1 MRAVFGVRIRHL
13 LVLTPLL
20 SLQAAIGFGADKA
33 ADPIPPLEVRGYAL
47 AANQDQPSLCF
58 TLSQT
63 IARRPDAPLESFVA
77 TEPAIKLAAT
87 PRNNRLCL
95 TGFAF
100 GTGYSVSLKPG
111 LPGVSSPLGKEW
123 GRWIQVPNRP
133 PEFDFAGPL
142 DGVLPR
148 AGNDGLPLRSVNVGK
163 IDVDIFHV
171 SDEDLLFMSPR
182 MPLTTK
188 EAEAFAPSHGER
200 VWHGTVEPKGSP
212 NTDTVTAMPVQKSI
226 NPLKPGLY
234 VAVARQDDFP
244 EDPKATL
251 PTRYFTISD
260 LGVAAYRGADSL
272 AVSVRSLTTAN
283 AATGVDIALIGRN
296 NRELARVRTDD
307 NGFARFDANSLQG
320 NGGDAPTAIRAYGQ
334 PGDFAAIMLEPS
346 GADDAAPDIRAAFY
360 PDRDAYRPGDIVHA
374 LILLRT
380 VEGGPAQKA
389 PLVVDIFRP
398 DGTLFQSQTLSD
410 EGAGGYEL
418 AFTLPA
424 PEAAGTWRLAAR
436 PGSGQPA
443 VGSLKLAVSAAL
455 PRLAAAVS
463 SDAALLDPTLASNLS
478 VEGQYPEGPAAAT
491 PGELRATVTAAPV
504 PFPAFPD
511 FAFGLPDESD
521 GPIAVE
527 PARFTTDAAG
537 KASVPLKITAPP
549 TPTKPLEAIVTAR
562 LFDAGGQPVER
573 SATFPV
579 ATQNLLLGVRAAP
592 GPVFTEQQPA
602 HFEVIAVSPDGARQE
617 KAGVGWEVLRQD
629 AAPSWVWNNG
639 RFVFR
644 PVVKDT
650 HVAGGTLDIPAN
662 SPAQLDTA
670 LLAGRYRIEV
680 FDPTGEAVSSTR
692 FIVGWTA
699 PVPGD
704 TTDTVEI
711 KPAKETYTP
720 GESTEVFVKPPFE
733 ADVTLV
739 AADPRLRN
747 TAVQHI
753 PAAGGAMHID
763 MPQDSGLSMR
773 LLATAVAPAI
783 PIAPN
788 LTRRAFGTTTI
799 AADPA
804 ARSLDVKLDL
814 PQTAA
819 PENTLA
825 VPVTVSGAG
834 EDPVF
839 LQVTAVDAP
848 EPEGGFPTSDTPL
861 APFAAAGISGVRTAD
876 TYDRIITS
884 SGLSNGPIGIAAAGK
899 DAGRSAG
906 WEPAGREQSRPARPS
921 VAVYSGIVTL
931 DKSGKASVPLT
942 LPDFTG
948 KLHVKVIAWSA
959 NKAATANATLSVSDP
974 LTADLP
980 LPKILSP
987 EDRADLTLKLDNVE
1001 GPRGEY
1007 RVKLAAEGHIAL
1019 QGDSEIVA
1027 NLAEHEQ
1034 RSQPVTILAKD
1045 EGDGSITMS
1054 VVGPNGI
1061 GFERHLAVKV
1071 AATSPLVARHA
1082 QLTLKPGAALAADP
1096 ALTAGLRPE
1105 SIGASMTLGSGIDF
1119 DLNGLAAELTARP
1132 FTSAETLI
1140 GDMTVYLSA
1149 SAELKYLA
1157 RDDDPGAR
1165 LIADVQTLAG
1175 YQTSDGGFSRWPGGT
1190 SDPWLSAETVDLLL
1204 RCKKAGVAVPEA
1216 MMDQGTAYLAVILAP
1231 ATSGSADIAALPPS
1245 TIAEAAYAA
1254 KVLAAAGQL
1263 NLFQQRYFSDR
1274 VQPSVRDPI
1283 TLGLIASSFAIL
1295 GDKAAAAA
1303 TFARATAT
1311 AEPTAAIRSELED
1324 QAGLAAL
1331 MIESDAVAQSTVA
1344 TFVAKLS
1351 VIAGNHR
1358 QLSAPE
1364 ATWLF
1369 RAAAPLPRSEGA
1381 IKAKVNEDTL
1391 QDDHAIWKSTNGIPA
1406 IKNLGDK
1413 PLHISLTVTGAPA
1426 QTEVREQGFE
1436 LQRAFFD
1443 ATGKPVDPTTLRQN
1457 DLMIVVLSGRFAGQ
1471 GEVQPLLMD
1480 PLPAG
1485 WRVEAAEIVDPANRY
1500 PWLKDLGG
1508 ARYALAESG
1517 KYIAVPNLTGDRH
1530 EFKIAYVVRAT
1541 VRGQFALPGSIVQDL
1556 AQPTQYA
1563 RGGAGKTKIDP
1574 AS

>member
-1 MRAVFGVRIRHL
+1 MRAVFGVRIGHL
-13 LVLTPLL
+13 LVLAPLL
-20 SLQAAIGFGADKA
+20 SLQAAIGFGADKV
-33 ADPIPPLEVRGYAL
+33 ADPVPPLEVRGYAL

-77 TEPAIKLAAT
+77 TEPSIKLAAT

-100 GTGYSVSLKPG
+100 GTGYNVSLKAG

-133 PEFDFAGPL
+133 PEFDFAGPI

-148 AGNDGLPLRSVNVGK
+148 SGNDGLPLRSVNAEK
-163 IDVDIFHV
+163 IDIDIFRV
-171 SDEDLLFMSPR
+171 TDDDLLHMPPR
-182 MPLTTK
+182 VPLTAK
-188 EAEAFAPSHGER
+188 EADAFTPAHGER
-200 VWHGTVEPKGSP
+200 VWHGTVEPKTSP
-212 NTDTVTAMPVQKSI
+212 NTDTVTAVPVQKSI

-234 VAVARQDDFP
+234 VAVARQSDFP
-244 EDPKATL
+244 QDPKATL

-260 LGVAAYRGADSL
+260 LGVATYSGTDSL
-272 AVSVRSLTTAN
+272 AVWVRSLTTAN
-283 AATGVDIALIGRN
+283 AATGVDTALIGRN

-307 NGFARFDANSLQG
+307 NGFARFDANSLRG
-320 NGGDAPTAIRAYGQ
+320 AAGDTPVAIRTYGQ
-334 PGDFAAIMLEPS
+334 SGDFAALTLES
-346 GADDAAPDIRAAFY
+346 SSANDAAPDTRAAFY
-360 PDRDAYRPGDIVHA
+360 PDRDSYRPGDIVHA

-380 VEGGPAQKA
+380 VQGSAAPRA
-389 PLVVDIFRP
+389 PLVVDILRP
-398 DGTLFQSQTLSD
+398 DGTLFLNRTLSD
-410 EGAGGYEL
+410 QGAGSYDL

-424 PEAAGTWRLAAR
+424 PQAAGAWRLVAR

-443 VGSLKLAVSAAL
+443 VGSIKLDVTAAP
-455 PRLAAAVS
+455 PRLTAAVS
-463 SDAALLDPTLASNLS
+463 SDAALLDPTIASNLS

-491 PGELRATVTAAPV
+491 PGELRAAVTAAPV
-504 PFPAFPD
+504 PFPAFLD
-511 FAFGLPDESD
+511 FAFGLTDESD

-527 PARFTTDAAG
+527 PVRFTTDAVG
-537 KASVPLKITAPP
+537 KASVPLKITVPP
-549 TPTKPLEAIVTAR
+549 TPTKPLEAIITAR

-573 SATFPV
+573 SATIPV
-579 ATQNLLLGVRAAP
+579 ATHNLLLGVRAAP
-592 GPVFTEQQPA
+592 GPAFTEQQPA

-629 AAPSWVWNNG
+629 SAPSWVWDNG

-662 SPAQLDTA
+662 LPAQLDAA
-670 LLAGRYRIEV
+670 LPAGRYRIEV
-680 FDPTGEAVSSTR
+680 FDPTGEAISSTR
-692 FIVGWTA
+692 FTVGWTA

-704 TTDTVEI
+704 TTDSVEI
-711 KPAKETYTP
+711 KPAKPAYAP
-720 GESTEVFVKPPFE
+720 GESAEVFVKPPFE
-733 ADVTLV
+733 ADVALV

-753 PAAGGAMHID
+753 PASGGTMHID
-763 MPQDSGLSMR
+763 LPQDSGLGMR
-773 LLATAVAPAI
+773 LLATAVAPAS
-783 PIAPN
+783 PVAPN
-788 LTRRAFGTTTI
+788 LTRRAFGTVTM
-799 AADPA
+799 AADPT
-804 ARSLDVKLDL
+804 ARRLDVKLDL

-819 PENTLA
+819 PQSTLA

-848 EPEGGFPTSDTPL
+848 ESEVAAPASDSPL
-861 APFAAAGISGVRTAD
+861 APLATAGMSDVIATD

-884 SGLSNGPIGIAAAGK
+884 SGLSNGPIGVATGEK
-899 DAGRSAG
+899 DAGKA
-906 WEPAGREQSRPARPS
+906 AVREQSHPARPS
-921 VAVYSGIVTL
+921 VALYSGIVAL

-959 NKAATANATLSVSDP
+959 NKTGAANATLPVSDP
-974 LTADLP
+974 LTADLAV
-980 LPKILSP
+980 PKTLAP
-987 EDRADLTLKLDNVE
+987 EDRADLTLRLDNAE

-1007 RVKLAAEGHIAL
+1007 RVKLAVDGHLAL

-1034 RSQPVTILAKD
+1034 RSQPVTIQAKD
-1045 EGDGSITMS
+1045 EGDGNITIS
-1054 VVGPNGI
+1054 VTGPNGI
-1061 GFERHLAVKV
+1061 AFERHLAVKV
-1071 AATSPLVARHA
+1071 AATSPLVTRHA
-1082 QLTLKPGAALAADP
+1082 QLTLKPGATLAVDP

-1105 SIGASMTLGSGIDF
+1105 SIGTSTTLGSGTDF

-1132 FTSAETLI
+1132 FQSAETLI

-1149 SAELKYLA
+1149 PAELKNLG
-1157 RDDDPGAR
+1157 RNDDPGAR
-1165 LIADVQTLAG
+1165 LAADAQALAG
-1175 YQTSDGGFSRWPGGT
+1175 YQTGDGGFSRWPDGT
-1190 SDPWLSAETVDLLL
+1190 SDPWLSADAVDLLL
-1204 RCKKAGVAVPEA
+1204 RCRKAGIAVPDA
-1216 MMDQGTAYLAVILAP
+1216 MVDQGTAYLAGVLAP
-1231 ATSGSADIAALPPS
+1231 ATGGATDIAALPPN
-1245 TIAEAAYAA
+1245 TIADAAYAA
-1254 KVLAAAGQL
+1254 RVLAQAGQL
-1263 NLFQQRYFSDR
+1263 NLFRLRNFSDR
-1274 VQPSVRDPI
+1274 LQPGVRDPL
-1283 TLGLIASSFAIL
+1283 TLGLIASSFSIL

-1303 TFARATAT
+1303 TFARAMAL
-1311 AEPTAAIRSELED
+1311 AEPTAAARTELEN

-1331 MIESDAVAQSTVA
+1331 MVESGAVAQSSVA
-1344 TFVAKLS
+1344 TSAAKLS
-1351 VIAGNHR
+1351 GTAGNRR
-1358 QLSAPE
+1358 QFSTPE

-1369 RAAAPLPRSEGA
+1369 RAATPLPRSEGA
-1381 IKAKVNEDTL
+1381 VKAKVNEDTL
-1391 QDDHAIWKSTNGIPA
+1391 QDDRAIWKSTNGIPS

-1413 PLHISLTVTGAPA
+1413 LLHISLTIAGAPA
-1426 QTEVREQGFE
+1426 QAEVREQGFE
-1436 LQRAFFD
+1436 LQRSVFD
-1443 ATGKPVDPTTLRQN
+1443 AGGKPVDPANIRQN

-1471 GEVQPLLMD
+1471 GEARPLLID

-1485 WRVEAAEIVDPANRY
+1485 WRIEAADIVDPANRY

-1508 ARYALAESG
+1508 ARHARAENE
-1517 KYIAVPNLTGDRH
+1517 KYIAVPNLTGERH
-1530 EFKIAYVVRAT
+1530 EFKVAYVVRAT

-1556 AQPTQYA
+1556 AQPAQYA
-1563 RGGAGKTKIDP
+1563 RGSAGKTKVDP